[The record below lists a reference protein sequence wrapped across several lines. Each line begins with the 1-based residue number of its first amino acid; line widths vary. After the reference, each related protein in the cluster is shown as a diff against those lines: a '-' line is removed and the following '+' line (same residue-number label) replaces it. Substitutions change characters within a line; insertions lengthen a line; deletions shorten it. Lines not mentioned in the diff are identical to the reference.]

1 VPGLAGIIGAG
12 SPQERRR
19 DLQRMV
25 ESMRHEPFYRSGVC
39 AQEAVG
45 LYAGWVCHQGSFS
58 DCLPIWNEAR
68 DVCLLFSGEH
78 FADRAEAEG
87 LSARGHTTQG
97 EDASYLVHMYE
108 EMGTAF
114 LQSLNGWFCGV
125 VVDLRERKCVLFTDR
140 YGLGRV
146 YVHEQPTTVYFASE
160 AKALLRLLPATRGLD
175 PASLAEFFCC
185 GAVLQNRTLFAGI
198 TLLPGGAMWTFSPHR
213 HVQKQT
219 YFQRD
224 AWEGQPRFGV
234 VDYGARLKET
244 LARVLPR
251 YFRSAGRVGISTTGG
266 IDSRLILAGAPS
278 EGRHTCYTFGG
289 PYRDSWDVQLARAV
303 AKACHRP
310 HETIRVGPDF
320 FLEFPALAAKAVYVS
335 DGSMDVSGSVELYV
349 NRLARGIAP
358 IRLTGNYGSEI
369 LRGNIAL
376 RVVRPQEALF
386 DSAFRSLLRSA
397 EETYGHES
405 QGGRLSFVA
414 FKQVP
419 WHHYARL
426 AVEQSQLT
434 LRSPYLDNELVA
446 LAYQA
451 PLGLASIDRLLL
463 AIVAEGNPQ
472 LGALAT
478 DRGLV
483 SHPPSLTADIRRLLQ
498 ELTFRG
504 EYAYDYGMP
513 QWLAKLD
520 HALGPLHLETWFL
533 GRHKFYH
540 FRIWYRDQLQDY
552 VKQILLDS
560 RARSR
565 AYFRGAVL
573 EDMVTCHVRGSRNYT
588 LSIHRALTSEL
599 IQRHLIEQD

>member
-1 VPGLAGIIGAG
+1 MPGLAGIIGVGA
-12 SPQERRR
+12 PQERRS
-19 DLQRMV
+19 DVQRMV
-25 ESMRHEPFYRSGVC
+25 ESMHHEPFYRSGVC
-39 AQEAVG
+39 AQEAIG
-45 LYAGWVCHQGSFS
+45 LYAGWVCHEGSFS
-58 DCLPIWNEAR
+58 DCLPIWNETS
-68 DVCLLFSGEH
+68 DICLLFSGEH

-87 LSARGHTTQG
+87 LVARGHTTHG
-97 EDASYLVHMYE
+97 DNASYLVHMYE

-125 VVDLRERKCVLFTDR
+125 VLDLREHKCVLFTDR

-146 YVHEQPTTVYFASE
+146 YVHEEPTTVYFASE
-160 AKALLRLLPATRGLD
+160 AKALLRLLPETRRLD

-185 GAVLQNRTLFAGI
+185 GTSLQNRTLFAGV
-198 TLLPGGAMWTFSPHR
+198 TLLPRGAMWTFSPHR
-213 HVQKQT
+213 HVQKDF
-219 YFQRD
+219 YFQPD
-224 AWEGQPRFGV
+224 AWEAQPRLAV
-234 VDYGARLKET
+234 VDYGEQLKET
-244 LARVLPR
+244 LGRVLPR
-251 YFRSAGRVGISTTGG
+251 YFRSGGPVGISTTGG
-266 IDSRLILAGAPS
+266 IDSRLILARAPS
-278 EGRHTCYTFGG
+278 EGRQTCYTFGG
-289 PYRDSWDVQLARAV
+289 PYRDSRDVALAREV

-320 FLEFPALAAKAVYVS
+320 FPEFPALAEKAVSVS

-349 NRLARGIAP
+349 NRLARTIAP

-376 RVVRPQEALF
+376 RASPPEEALF
-386 DSAFRSLLRSA
+386 DSAFRPLLRSA
-397 EETYGHES
+397 ETTCARES

-451 PLGLASIDRLLL
+451 PLGFGSIDRLLL

-483 SHPPSLTADIRRLLQ
+483 SQPPSLTGNVRRLLQ
-498 ELTFRG
+498 ELTFRM

-513 QWLAKLD
+513 QWLARLD
-520 HALGPLHLETWFL
+520 HALAPLHLETCFL

-540 FRIWYRDQLQDY
+540 FRLWYRDQLRDY
-552 VKQILLDS
+552 VQQILLDP
-560 RARSR
+560 RARGR
-565 AYFRGAVL
+565 AYFRGAGL
-573 EDMVTCHVRGSRNYT
+573 EDMVRSHGRGDRNYT
-588 LSIHRALTSEL
+588 LPIHRALTSEL
-599 IQRHLIEQD
+599 IQRHLIEQH

>member
-1 VPGLAGIIGAG
+1 MPGLAGIIGAG
-12 SPQERRR
+12 SPPERRS

-25 ESMRHEPFYRSGVC
+25 ESMHHEPFYRSGVC
-39 AQEAVG
+39 SQEAIG
-45 LYAGWVCHQGSFS
+45 LYAGWVCHAGSFS
-58 DCLPIWNEAR
+58 DCLPIWNEAG
-68 DVCLLFSGEH
+68 DICLLFSGEH
-78 FADRAEAEG
+78 FAHRVEAEG
-87 LSARGHTTQG
+87 LIARGHTTHG
-97 EDASYLVHMYE
+97 ENASYLVHMYE

-160 AKALLRLLPATRGLD
+160 AKALLKMLPETRRLD
-175 PASLAEFFCC
+175 PSSLAEFFCC
-185 GAVLQNRTLFAGI
+185 GAPLQNRTLFSGI

-213 HVQKQT
+213 HIQKGT
-219 YFQRD
+219 YFRRE
-224 AWEGQPRFGV
+224 AWEAQPRLSV

-244 LARVLPR
+244 FVRVLPR
-251 YFRSAGRVGISTTGG
+251 YFRRGEPVGISTTGG
-266 IDSRLILAGAPS
+266 IDSRLILAAAPS
-278 EGRHTCYTFGG
+278 EGRQTCYTFGG
-289 PYRDSWDVQLARAV
+289 PYRDSRDVVLAREV
-303 AKACHRP
+303 AKACQRP
-310 HETIRVGPDF
+310 HQTIRVGPDF
-320 FLEFPALAAKAVYVS
+320 FLEFAALAEKAVYVS
-335 DGSMDVSGSVELYV
+335 DGCMDVSGSVELYV
-349 NRLARGIAP
+349 NRLARAIAP

-376 RVVRPQEALF
+376 RALPPQDELF
-386 DSAFRSLLRSA
+386 ASAFRPLLRAA
-397 EETYGHES
+397 EATCALES
-405 QGGRLSFVA
+405 QGDRLSFVA
-414 FKQVP
+414 FKQLP

-451 PLGLASIDRLLL
+451 PLSLAAIDRLLL

-483 SHPPSLTADIRRLLQ
+483 SHPASLTAAIRRVLQ
-498 ELTFRG
+498 ELTFKA

-520 HALGPLHLETWFL
+520 HALAPLHLETCFL

-540 FRIWYRDQLQDY
+540 FRVWYRDQLRDY
-552 VKQILLDS
+552 VQQILLDP

-565 AYFRGAVL
+565 AYFRGGVL
-573 EDMVTCHVRGSRNYT
+573 EDMVTSHCRGDRNYT
-588 LSIHRALTSEL
+588 LAIHRALTIEL
-599 IQRHLIEQD
+599 IQRHLIEQP